1 MNLKMT
7 SSKVINKCQICASNE
22 LFEILDLGYL
32 PSVNDF
38 QDFDKSQNEQLFFP
52 SKLLQCKKCKL
63 VQLSCIV
70 DKEVLFPSSYPY
82 TSSTTKILREN
93 FSDLSNEVDDIID
106 LNSTKLV
113 CDIGSNDGN
122 LLSYFLG
129 KSKVVGITPE
139 AIGKI
144 AIDKGI
150 PTIIN
155 YFNKHSVEEVIK
167 NYGKPDVVTA
177 TNVFAHIDNPNMV
190 MENIALLLKTDG
202 IFVIEVHYLKSLIE
216 LNQYD
221 TIYHEHMRYYS
232 LESINNLLSSHGFNI
247 FKVKLINTHGGSIR
261 IFASTSSKYE
271 IDKSFK
277 QILDEEKDFLY
288 GDKNVSKY
296 KHVVQNQKMDLIKTL
311 IDLKENGNIISAVG
325 APSRGTTLMN
335 FCGIDKSLIS
345 NICEIKGSHKIGKYM
360 PGTSIPVVD
369 ESILFEDQPD
379 YVLLLSWHISE
390 ELIRNLRKKGLKS
403 KFIIPLPTVKI
414 ID

>member
-1 MNLKMT
+1 MS
-7 SSKVINKCQICASNE
+7 SSKVINKCQICDSKE

-38 QDFDKSQNEQLFFP
+38 QDINQSQDEQLFFP
-52 SKLLQCKKCKL
+52 SKIFQCKKCQL

-70 DKEVLFPSSYPY
+70 NKEVLFPSSYPY

-93 FSDLSNEVDDIID
+93 FSDLSIEVDEIIE
-106 LNSTKLV
+106 LNSNKLV

-129 KSKVVGITPE
+129 KCKVVGITPE
-139 AIGKI
+139 DIGNI
-144 AIDKGI
+144 AINRGI
-150 PTIIN
+150 PTIID
-155 YFNKHSVEEVIK
+155 YFNKISVEKIIK
-167 NYGKPDVVTA
+167 DYGKPDVVTA
-177 TNVFAHIDNPNMV
+177 TNVFAHIDNPNEV
-190 MENIALLLKTDG
+190 MENIASLLKKDG
-202 IFVIEVHYLKSLIE
+202 IFIIEVHYLKSLIE

-232 LESINNLLSSHGFNI
+232 LESINNLLSFHGFNI

-261 IFASTSSKYE
+261 IFATRSTKYK
-271 IDKSFK
+271 IDKSFN
-277 QILDEEKDFLY
+277 QILNEEKKFLY
-288 GDKNVSKY
+288 EDKNITKY
-296 KHVVQNQKMDLIKTL
+296 KYLVQNQKLDLIKTL
-311 IDLKENGNIISAVG
+311 IDLKQNGNRISAIG

-335 FCGIDKSLIS
+335 FCGIDNSLIS

-360 PGTSIPVVD
+360 PGTTIPVID
-369 ESILFEDQPD
+369 ESIIFENQPD
-379 YVLLLSWHISE
+379 YVLLLSWHISD
-390 ELIRNLRKKGLKS
+390 ELIYNLKKKGLKS